1 MMEYH
6 NSFTYTLKG
15 EDGKETA
22 LDVLFSE
29 KGKYI
34 PATREMPEEFPE
46 LTIDHVYYKNTT
58 ESPKL
63 SPTEEDDIYEYACE
77 YSQMNS
83 FYQRE
88 FKEELIDYGG

>member
-6 NSFTYTLKG
+6 NSFTYILKG
-15 EDGKETA
+15 GEGKETA

-63 SPTEEDDIYEYACE
+63 SPTEEDDIYEAACE

-83 FYQRE
+83 FYRRE
-88 FKEELIDYGG
+88 FKEELTDYGW